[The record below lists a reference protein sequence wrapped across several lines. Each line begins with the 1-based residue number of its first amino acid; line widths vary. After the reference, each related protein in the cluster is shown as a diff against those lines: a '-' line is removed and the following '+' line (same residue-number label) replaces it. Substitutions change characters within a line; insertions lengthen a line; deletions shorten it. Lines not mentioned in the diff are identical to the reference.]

1 MKYGHNSFDASF
13 SSVWSRHGLESS
25 LRLFSLQACHGA
37 KKMIRPTTVPCCESL
52 FPPRT
57 SIQRFTG
64 YHYNHNT
71 KRMCVMVI
79 SERVSLL
86 MRVCRSLDKARA
98 GLSDLTSRLPNAFCQ
113 DNLLLVLYS
122 ADIRHML
129 GRQLSF
135 LAIAKWVFESESK
148 NRRYR
153 H

>member
-13 SSVWSRHGLESS
+13 SSVWTRHGLESS

-37 KKMIRPTTVPCCESL
+37 KNLIRPTTVPCCESP

-64 YHYNHNT
+64 YHNNHNT

-98 GLSDLTSRLPNAFCQ
+98 GLSDLTSQPPQRFLPRQSFARP
-113 DNLLLVLYS
+113 LLGWHK
-122 ADIRHML
+122 AH
-129 GRQLSF
+129 
-135 LAIAKWVFESESK
+135 AWVTTVFSCNCKVGLWVWIQKQEI
-148 NRRYR
+148 
-153 H
+153 